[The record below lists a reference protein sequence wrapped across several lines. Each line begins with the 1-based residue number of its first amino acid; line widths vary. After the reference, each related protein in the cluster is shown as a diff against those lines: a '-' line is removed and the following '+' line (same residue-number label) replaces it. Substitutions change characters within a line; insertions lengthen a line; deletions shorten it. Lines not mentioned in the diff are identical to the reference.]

1 MADTAPPFPIDDKT
15 PPKEESAGASQTTES
30 DSQHAVSDDHNA
42 DLSRKVTR
50 KIDVALLPL
59 LGMMYLLSFL
69 DRTNIATA
77 KLNGFEADLGMPSS
91 GYNTALWV
99 FYLPF
104 VLLEVPCN
112 LILGRRGVRP
122 AYWLGGIIFVLGV
135 TSMCQGLTKSP
146 GGLYACRAL
155 MGAVEAGVQ
164 PGAALLMAQYYR
176 RSEFAPRF
184 SFFICCALIGNTFS
198 AFLAYAISHM
208 DGVHGLEGWRW
219 IFILE
224 GIVTGCFGIVLAI
237 FTPSWPEKARFLN
250 EPEREYLL
258 RRLEIERGKENLDM
272 QDVNWIRC
280 MLNWKTWAI
289 TFVFF
294 CCDMSAAS
302 TVSFSPTILSQLGYT
317 GNRANVMLIPIYLV
331 GAFIMVASG
340 WIAGRLNNRSGV
352 IAFGAAMSI
361 VGWAIQRAQVQP
373 ASVRYFGLYMIYW
386 GANIQMPNCVAWFH
400 SNVLGRPEK
409 AVGMAII
416 AGFGNSC
423 NFVSSNVF
431 ITSEAPRY
439 PTAFSTGLAIQTLGF
454 VSCLILAAFF
464 FFQNKKTGTQKYYL

>member
-198 AFLAYAISHM
+198 AVSIR
-208 DGVHGLEGWRW
+208 G
-219 IFILE
+219 
-224 GIVTGCFGIVLAI
+224 
-237 FTPSWPEKARFLN
+237 ARV
-250 EPEREYLL
+250 Y
-258 RRLEIERGKENLDM
+258 GD
-272 QDVNWIRC
+272 
-280 MLNWKTWAI
+280 
-289 TFVFF
+289 FF
-294 CCDMSAAS
+294 
-302 TVSFSPTILSQLGYT
+302 
-317 GNRANVMLIPIYLV
+317 PIY
-331 GAFIMVASG
+331 
-340 WIAGRLNNRSGV
+340 
-352 IAFGAAMSI
+352 
-361 VGWAIQRAQVQP
+361 
-373 ASVRYFGLYMIYW
+373 
-386 GANIQMPNCVAWFH
+386 
-400 SNVLGRPEK
+400 
-409 AVGMAII
+409 
-416 AGFGNSC
+416 
-423 NFVSSNVF
+423 
-431 ITSEAPRY
+431 
-439 PTAFSTGLAIQTLGF
+439 
-454 VSCLILAAFF
+454 
-464 FFQNKKTGTQKYYL
+464 

>member
-1 MADTAPPFPIDDKT
+1 MADIAPPFPIDEKRT
-15 PPKEESAGASQTTES
+15 SAKGDSTHDGSHTT
-30 DSQHAVSDDHNA
+30 DVSGEVPAA
-42 DLSRKVTR
+42 DPVLTKKVTR
-50 KIDVALLPL
+50 KIDIALLPL
-59 LGMMYLLSFL
+59 LGMMYLLAFL

-77 KLNGFEADLGMPSS
+77 KLNGFEADLGMPSN

-112 LILGRRGVRP
+112 LVLGWNKVKP
-122 AYWLGGIIFVLGV
+122 SYWLGGIIFILGV
-135 TSMCQGLTKSP
+135 TSMCQGLTHSA

-164 PGAALLMAQYYR
+164 PGAGLLMGQYYR

-184 SFFICCALIGNTFS
+184 SFFICCALLGNTFS

-208 DGVHGLEGWRW
+208 DGLHGLEGWRW

-224 GIVTGCFGIVLAI
+224 GIVTGCFGFVLAI
-237 FTPSWPEKARFLN
+237 FTPDWPEKARFLKDH
-250 EPEREYLL
+250 ERDNLL
-258 RRLEIERGKENLDM
+258 ARLEAERGQEKMDM
-272 QDVNWIRC
+272 QNVDWVKC
-280 MLNWKTWAI
+280 VLNWKTWAV
-289 TFVFF
+289 TLVFF

-302 TVSFSPTILSQLGYT
+302 TVSFSPTILSQLGYS

-331 GAFIMVASG
+331 GAFLMVSSG

-352 IAFGAAMSI
+352 IVLGAAMSI

-373 ASVRYFGLYMIYW
+373 AGVRYFGLYMIYW

-400 SNVLGRPEK
+400 SNVVGRPEK

-416 AGFGNSC
+416 AGFGNAC
-423 NFVSSNVF
+423 NFVASNVF
-431 ITSEAPRY
+431 IASEAPRY
-439 PTAFSTGLAIQTLGF
+439 PTAFSAGLSIQSVGF
-454 VSCLILAAFF
+454 VSCIALAAFF
-464 FFQNKKTGTQKYYL
+464 YALNKKAGTKKYHL